1 MEQERNPRA
10 RVGKIEI
17 YCGFDELVDIE
28 KVIPNPQ
35 NPNDHP
41 ESQVELLAKIIEAQ
55 GFRMPITVSNRSGF
69 IVKGHG
75 RLLAAKKLG
84 MAQVP
89 IDFQNYQS
97 EAEEYADLI
106 ADNRL
111 AELSNL
117 NEESLVRLIEEIEQ
131 ELPLELTGY
140 DEESLQEIL
149 DNLDLSLDLDLDVE
163 DDDFDIDEALEENPK
178 SKPGEIY
185 KLGNH
190 RLMCGDSTKKEDVK
204 KLMGGETADL
214 LLTDPPYNVDYQGK
228 SGAKLKIKN
237 DNQEEGAFYEFLY
250 DAISSAND
258 VLKPGGSFYIWHAD
272 SNGLLFRMACEELG
286 LRVRQCLIWVKNS
299 FVMGRQD
306 YHWKHEPCQPAGT
319 MVRTP
324 TGEVPIE
331 ELKDGDRVL
340 SFDTYSGHV
349 KGYRDGLEIKTAN
362 RHYHGKMYEIK
373 VGDRK
378 TKATDNHKFSVR
390 FRDNKRNL
398 YCVYLMRR
406 GNWWRIGTTR
416 AYDARG
422 FGLKQRMR
430 QEGGEEC
437 WIINAYDTKGEARCA
452 EQVLS
457 AKYGIPQTWET
468 DQDLKALDENANRLL
483 EDFNRSRKYPL
494 IDKETRNNKFSCRVT
509 AQIEACNLIAGIMDL
524 PIPYDKYDGIKTFEW
539 QPIDQVETEDFDGT
553 VYSLAVDKYEHYI
566 SDGIITHNCLYGWS
580 DGAAHYFIND
590 RTQDTVIEDKPNLK
604 KMSKEELI
612 AYIKDIEAYGEDK
625 YPTTVM
631 HEDKPAIND
640 VHPTMKPVKLIARQ
654 VANSS
659 RRGEIVLDIFG
670 GSGSTLIACEQLN
683 RACYTMELD
692 PRFVDVII
700 KRWEEFTGEK
710 AEKIGG

>member
-84 MAQVP
+84 MTQVP

-117 NEESLVRLIEEIEQ
+117 NEENLVRLIEEIEQ

-140 DEESLQEIL
+140 DEDSLQEIL
-149 DNLDLSLDLDLDVE
+149 DNLDLNLDLDLDIE
-163 DDDFDIDEALEENPK
+163 DDDFDIDEALEEEPK

-306 YHWKHEPCQPAGT
+306 YHWKHEPS
-319 MVRTP
+319 
-324 TGEVPIE
+324 I
-331 ELKDGDRVL
+331 
-340 SFDTYSGHV
+340 
-349 KGYRDGLEIKTAN
+349 
-362 RHYHGKMYEIK
+362 
-373 VGDRK
+373 
-378 TKATDNHKFSVR
+378 
-390 FRDNKRNL
+390 
-398 YCVYLMRR
+398 
-406 GNWWRIGTTR
+406 
-416 AYDARG
+416 
-422 FGLKQRMR
+422 
-430 QEGGEEC
+430 
-437 WIINAYDTKGEARCA
+437 
-452 EQVLS
+452 
-457 AKYGIPQTWET
+457 
-468 DQDLKALDENANRLL
+468 
-483 EDFNRSRKYPL
+483 
-494 IDKETRNNKFSCRVT
+494 
-509 AQIEACNLIAGIMDL
+509 
-524 PIPYDKYDGIKTFEW
+524 
-539 QPIDQVETEDFDGT
+539 
-553 VYSLAVDKYEHYI
+553 
-566 SDGIITHNCLYGWS
+566 YGWK

-604 KMSKEELI
+604 KMSKDELI
-612 AYIKDIEAYGEDK
+612 AYIKDIEAYGEDQ

-659 RRGEIVLDIFG
+659 RRGERVLDIFG
-670 GSGSTLIACEQLN
+670 GSGTTLIACEQLN
-683 RACYTMELD
+683 RSCYTMELD